1 MVGEAA
7 WPAGRLTDFLALAN
21 GVLWGP
27 GAFPQLGRLSFF
39 KPCMRLQLITRPR
52 TASDLSAL

>member
-27 GAFPQLGRLSFF
+27 GAFPQLGRLSFSNHA
-39 KPCMRLQLITRPR
+39 CG
-52 TASDLSAL
+52 SS